1 MTKQFK
7 IISLAMLMLV
17 FATGQGDATW
27 CGCDLQGIVAD
38 IFDGTGCV
46 GGCVSDCG
54 GDCGGCGD
62 CMSCMDCSDCS
73 DCGGCDGCSMT
84 KIPGTYRGPASND
97 VVQVRLTSHAIGYLE
112 SMLLREKLG
121 ETLSPFPLFDKEE
134 VFEVQGATLRICR
147 GAAANN
153 NIRCDISFKIT
164 HLDVEPLV
172 RGGAQADQLRLAL
185 NVEAWTTHIDEG
197 GTSKAGWPMTLI
209 RDFDVIDCGCSG
221 WRCSCDVAVLQ
232 PGDCTL
238 EFDTRKGGQ
247 KHIGINLTFS
257 LGTSGV
263 NPRGDINII
272 DIEPLT
278 NSGLSGINPSQ
289 DISQSGD
296 CAWTV
301 NQIDSDLGTALTN
314 AVVNELRL
322 RLPRLVKGFLCEDRN
337 DLLPAPGAGNCPT
350 PSIDQTFEPGI
361 PAFMNEIEGC
371 GNPGGSDDLRTSN
384 CLPRLLGLEGR
395 IDLSSL
401 MSALVPGFNVV
412 IDFIMAA
419 AGEATSPNNGLSIWL
434 KGGLHAVADASQCVP
449 ELPAEEVPPIPNVP
463 KTQVFQ
469 GNSHP
474 GGRATDVMV
483 GVAEAFVNRAAYD
496 LWNTGA
502 LCLQISS
509 ATLPMLDP
517 ALVGILFASDL
528 KNLVFPASDSDSP
541 LGVGLRPQKPPT
553 IRFDNA
559 EGGGVKVGVAMPE
572 LQLDFYA
579 WSLDRYVRFVTFQ
592 LDIDIAVAV
601 KANAGKIQLDLL
613 GVDITNTR
621 ALNDSLIS
629 NGGSAANLITGVVGS
644 LLPAFLGDSGP
655 LFELDI
661 AGILPETLELAGME
675 IPMPLSI
682 ELRDD
687 ALAAVYTNAS
697 GATIPARD
705 ENGHAFLGVF
715 VDFAG
720 GTGGGGSPLTAAVD
734 TQVDITSVYIPEDKS
749 AFAAETFGQG
759 ELPRVE
765 FVMSASAP
773 AGVPVEYRYRLA
785 LGGWSEWQDSPYGV
799 IEDPLLLLQQEH
811 TIFARARVKGEPRT
825 EDRSSA
831 KARFS
836 TDVTPPMV
844 DITAEAK
851 GIRIQAVDFHTRAS
865 ELEYRF
871 REPEGEFSEWAK
883 LGPEATALIDASR
896 DVEVEVR
903 DAAGNVAS
911 NVAELRGL
919 PPSSAAAG
927 GCSCSAAGPVS
938 GSSNSLL
945 GFLAM
950 VAMVGGMMYRL
961 RRREEK
967 V

>member
-1 MTKQFK
+1 
-7 IISLAMLMLV
+7 
-17 FATGQGDATW
+17 
-27 CGCDLQGIVAD
+27 
-38 IFDGTGCV
+38 
-46 GGCVSDCG
+46 
-54 GDCGGCGD
+54 
-62 CMSCMDCSDCS
+62 
-73 DCGGCDGCSMT
+73 
-84 KIPGTYRGPASND
+84 
-97 VVQVRLTSHAIGYLE
+97 
-112 SMLLREKLG
+112 
-121 ETLSPFPLFDKEE
+121 
-134 VFEVQGATLRICR
+134 
-147 GAAANN
+147 
-153 NIRCDISFKIT
+153 
-164 HLDVEPLV
+164 
-172 RGGAQADQLRLAL
+172 
-185 NVEAWTTHIDEG
+185 
-197 GTSKAGWPMTLI
+197 
-209 RDFDVIDCGCSG
+209 
-221 WRCSCDVAVLQ
+221 
-232 PGDCTL
+232 
-238 EFDTRKGGQ
+238 
-247 KHIGINLTFS
+247 
-257 LGTSGV
+257 
-263 NPRGDINII
+263 
-272 DIEPLT
+272 
-278 NSGLSGINPSQ
+278 
-289 DISQSGD
+289 
-296 CAWTV
+296 
-301 NQIDSDLGTALTN
+301 
-314 AVVNELRL
+314 
-322 RLPRLVKGFLCEDRN
+322 
-337 DLLPAPGAGNCPT
+337 
-350 PSIDQTFEPGI
+350 
-361 PAFMNEIEGC
+361 
-371 GNPGGSDDLRTSN
+371 
-384 CLPRLLGLEGR
+384 
-395 IDLSSL
+395 
-401 MSALVPGFNVV
+401 
-412 IDFIMAA
+412 
-419 AGEATSPNNGLSIWL
+419 
-434 KGGLHAVADASQCVP
+434 
-449 ELPAEEVPPIPNVP
+449 
-463 KTQVFQ
+463 
-469 GNSHP
+469 
-474 GGRATDVMV
+474 
-483 GVAEAFVNRAAYD
+483 
-496 LWNTGA
+496 
-502 LCLQISS
+502 
-509 ATLPMLDP
+509 
-517 ALVGILFASDL
+517 
-528 KNLVFPASDSDSP
+528 
-541 LGVGLRPQKPPT
+541 
-553 IRFDNA
+553 
-559 EGGGVKVGVAMPE
+559 
-572 LQLDFYA
+572 
-579 WSLDRYVRFVTFQ
+579 
-592 LDIDIAVAV
+592 
-601 KANAGKIQLDLL
+601 
-613 GVDITNTR
+613 
-621 ALNDSLIS
+621 
-629 NGGSAANLITGVVGS
+629 
-644 LLPAFLGDSGP
+644 
-655 LFELDI
+655 
-661 AGILPETLELAGME
+661 
-675 IPMPLSI
+675 MPLSI

-720 GTGGGGSPLTAAVD
+720 GTGGGGTELTAAVD

-773 AGVPVEYRYRLA
+773 AGVPVEYRYRLG

>member
-1 MTKQFK
+1 MSRHFY
-7 IISLAMLMLV
+7 IISLAMTLMI
-17 FATGQGDATW
+17 FTTGQSTTW
-27 CGCDLQGIVAD
+27 CGCDLRPEVAG
-38 IFDGTGCV
+38 FLDGEGGCV
-46 GGCVSDCG
+46 GGCLADCVEEC
-54 GDCGGCGD
+54 DGCDD
-62 CMSCMDCSDCS
+62 CMGCADCEDCS
-73 DCGGCDGCSMT
+73 DCGKDCGCDGCIIE
-84 KIPGTYRGPASND
+84 KIPGTYGGSSSPN
-97 VVQVRLTSHAIGYLE
+97 VVQVRLTSHAIDYFENMLRPMLSQALE
-112 SMLLREKLG
+112 
-121 ETLSPFPLFDKEE
+121 TVPLFTKEMQRKVE
-134 VFEVQGATLRICR
+134 GYDIRICR
-147 GAAANN
+147 GAAAENN
-153 NIRCDISFKIT
+153 MRCDIE
-164 HLDVEPLV
+164 LDFTRIELLTNPNVNPH
-172 RGGAQADQLRLAL
+172 RLRLGIDIEAKLSHL
-185 NVEAWTTHIDEG
+185 NDQG
-197 GTSKAGWPMTLI
+197 NRDDGWPVRMIDGFVALGVPVPTGTTDCILEYDTTRHTNPRHI
-209 RDFDVIDCGCSG
+209 RIELSF
-221 WRCSCDVAVLQ
+221 
-232 PGDCTL
+232 
-238 EFDTRKGGQ
+238 E
-247 KHIGINLTFS
+247 

-263 NPRGDINII
+263 APRGDINII
-272 DIEPLT
+272 NVLPMSGTTGTLEGLTNLHRDVAGSCSFMRDVLDGDFGSALT
-278 NSGLSGINPSQ
+278 NSIILEAQ
-289 DISQSGD
+289 
-296 CAWTV
+296 A
-301 NQIDSDLGTALTN
+301 
-314 AVVNELRL
+314 
-322 RLPRLVKGFLCEDRN
+322 RLPRLVKGMLCEKRAN
-337 DLLPAPGAGNCPT
+337 LLPANACPA
-350 PSIDQTFEPGI
+350 PSVPRDFISASKTLLS
-361 PAFMNEIEGC
+361 EIEGC
-371 GNPGGSDDLRTSN
+371 GNSTGGTDLSNHN
-384 CLPRLLGLEGR
+384 CLPILLGMEGR
-395 IDLSSL
+395 LDLTGL
-401 MSALVPGFNVV
+401 VSALAPGFDAVV
-412 IDFIMAA
+412 DFIVAA
-419 AGEATSPNNGLSIWL
+419 AQGATTPNNGLSVWL
-434 KGGLHAVADASQCVP
+434 KGGIAPVSGQSACIPALDPEEIPPVA
-449 ELPAEEVPPIPNVP
+449 NVP
-463 KTQVFQ
+463 RTQLFQ
-469 GNSHP
+469 NNSHP

-655 LFELDI
+655 LFEFDV
-661 AGILPETLELAGME
+661 AGILDDFDPIEVPGMGE

-715 VDFAG
+715 VDLAG
-720 GTGGGGSPLTAAVD
+720 GTGGGGSGLTAAVD

-773 AGVPVEYRYRLA
+773 AGVPVEYRYRLG

>member
-1 MTKQFK
+1 MSRHFY
-7 IISLAMLMLV
+7 IISLAMTLMV
-17 FATGQGDATW
+17 FATGQDDLDTTW
-27 CGCDLQGIVAD
+27 CGCDIRPEIAGFL
-38 IFDGTGCV
+38 DGR
-46 GGCVSDCG
+46 GGCFGGCAADCVDCG
-54 GDCGGCGD
+54 DCGD
-62 CMSCMDCSDCS
+62 CMGCDDCA
-73 DCGGCDGCSMT
+73 DCGDCMGCDGCVLE
-84 KIPGTYRGPASND
+84 KIPGTYRGSTSPD
-97 VVQVRLTSHAIGYLE
+97 VVQVRLTSNAISYFE
-112 SMLLREKLG
+112 EMLRPMLG
-121 ETLSPFPLFDKEE
+121 RTLSPFPVLQEE
-134 VFEVQGATLRICR
+134 IAESVSIPLGPTLNIRVCNGATKT
-147 GAAANN
+147 NN
-153 NIRCDISFKIT
+153 MHCDIEFEFKRIK
-164 HLDVEPLV
+164 LDALPQP
-172 RGGAQADQLRLAL
+172 GATADRLRLGL
-185 NVEAWTTHIDEG
+185 EIMAWTSHVSNDG
-197 GTSKAGWPMTLI
+197 VRARGWPSHLPHGTNFFGVPNST
-209 RDFDVIDCGCSG
+209 R
-221 WRCSCDVAVLQ
+221 
-232 PGDCTL
+232 DCTL
-238 EFDTRKGGQ
+238 DFDTRRGEQ
-247 KHIGINLTFS
+247 DHILVELVFS
-257 LGTSGV
+257 LGASGV
-263 NPRGDINII
+263 APRADINII
-272 DIEPLT
+272 DVLPLGT
-278 NSGLSGINPSQ
+278 PANTGRLTGISVADDAAIIDGSCDLTEDQLSDGE
-289 DISQSGD
+289 
-296 CAWTV
+296 
-301 NQIDSDLGTALTN
+301 LGTA
-314 AVVNELRL
+314 VVNSIILEMRD
-322 RLPRLVKGFLCEDRN
+322 RLPRLIKGFLCEQRAN
-337 DLLPAPGAGNCPT
+337 LLPADVCPT
-350 PSIDQTFEPGI
+350 PSVARDFTSGMPTLI
-361 PAFMNEIEGC
+361 PEIRSC
-371 GNPGGSDDLRTSN
+371 GNAANGGTDLRDHN
-384 CLPRLLGLEGR
+384 CLPILLGMEGR
-395 IDLSSL
+395 LDLTGL
-401 MSALVPGFNVV
+401 VSALAPGFDAVV
-412 IDFIMAA
+412 DFIVAA
-419 AGEATSPNNGLSIWL
+419 ANGATTPNSGLSVWL
-434 KGGLHAVADASQCVP
+434 KGGITPVSGVNDCVP
-449 ELPAEEVPPIPNVP
+449 ALDPSEIPPVPNVP
-463 KTQVFQ
+463 KAQIFQ
-469 GNSHP
+469 GNTRPSGQP
-474 GGRATDVMV
+474 GHVMV

-720 GTGGGGSPLTAAVD
+720 GTGGGGSGLTAAVD

-773 AGVPVEYRYRLA
+773 AGVPVEYRYRLG

>member
-1 MTKQFK
+1 MSRHFY
-7 IISLAMLMLV
+7 IISLAMTLMV
-17 FATGQGDATW
+17 FGTGQGSTTW
-27 CGCDLQGIVAD
+27 CGVDLRCVVAD
-38 IFDGTGCV
+38 ILDGSCGSC
-46 GGCVSDCG
+46 GGCEDC
-54 GDCGGCGD
+54 DGCGD
-62 CMSCMDCSDCS
+62 CSDCAACS
-73 DCGGCDGCSMT
+73 DCGDCGITIG
-84 KIPGTYRGPASND
+84 KIPGTYDVMDRTSSSN
-97 VVQVRLTSHAIGYLE
+97 VVQVRLTSHARGFI
-112 SMLLREKLG
+112 SDMLQPMIADSFNEL
-121 ETLSPFPLFDKEE
+121 TIFDGQEN
-134 VFEVQGATLRICR
+134 FEIDVVG
-147 GAAANN
+147 
-153 NIRCDISFKIT
+153 DV
-164 HLDVEPLV
+164 HLC
-172 RGGAQADQLRLAL
+172 RGGARRCFVTFDITEITLDTEERSSGDDRLRLRLRSRAKIQH
-185 NVEAWTTHIDEG
+185 E
-197 GTSKAGWPMTLI
+197 TSSGSIQNGWPISTPLEQPSGCNP
-209 RDFDVIDCGCSG
+209 FSSSCTYCSLWNCG
-221 WRCSCDVAVLQ
+221 RKN
-232 PGDCTL
+232 CTAY
-238 EFDTRKGGQ
+238 FDTAAGGAHD
-247 KHIGINLTFS
+247 HIGLELLFE

-263 NPRGDINII
+263 APRADINVI
-272 DIEPLT
+272 DVLPLNSGPESGNIWGIEVSSDVSTSGCNLIDSQLSDGGLGSAVVNSLIAEIRERLPRIVNSFLCEKRANLVGANGVPGVCPPGT
-278 NSGLSGINPSQ
+278 SNQTFNAGMVFLDDVVGCGNGSGSCLPILLGMEGRLDAAALLSSLAPGFDAVLDFIVAAADGATTPNSGLSVWI
-289 DISQSGD
+289 
-296 CAWTV
+296 
-301 NQIDSDLGTALTN
+301 
-314 AVVNELRL
+314 
-322 RLPRLVKGFLCEDRN
+322 
-337 DLLPAPGAGNCPT
+337 
-350 PSIDQTFEPGI
+350 
-361 PAFMNEIEGC
+361 
-371 GNPGGSDDLRTSN
+371 
-384 CLPRLLGLEGR
+384 
-395 IDLSSL
+395 
-401 MSALVPGFNVV
+401 
-412 IDFIMAA
+412 
-419 AGEATSPNNGLSIWL
+419 
-434 KGGLHAVADASQCVP
+434 KGGLAPVSGQSACVP
-449 ELPAEEVPPIPNVP
+449 ALDPEEIPPVANVP
-463 KTQVFQ
+463 RTQLFQ
-469 GNSHP
+469 NNSHP

-661 AGILPETLELAGME
+661 AGILPESLDLGGMN

-720 GTGGGGSPLTAAVD
+720 GTGGGGSGLTAAVD

-773 AGVPVEYRYRLA
+773 AGVPVEYRYRLG

>member
-7 IISLAMLMLV
+7 IISLAMLTLV
-17 FATGQGDATW
+17 FATGQGSTTW
-27 CGCDLQGIVAD
+27 CGCDLQPYVAD
-38 IFDGTGCV
+38 LMDGQGCISGCV
-46 GGCVSDCG
+46 

-62 CMSCMDCSDCS
+62 CDGCMDCGDCG
-73 DCGGCDGCSMT
+73 DCGGCDGCAMT
-84 KIPGTYRGPASND
+84 GIPGTYRGEATND

-112 SMLLREKLG
+112 NTLRPMLG
-121 ETLSPFPLFDKEE
+121 STLSPLPLFDEE
-134 VFEVQGATLRICR
+134 LTFDANGTTARVCR
-147 GAAANN
+147 GATTSN
-153 NIRCDISFKIT
+153 NIRCDIEFDIT
-164 HLDVEPLV
+164 HLDIQPQTVNGNNPD
-172 RGGAQADQLRLAL
+172 RLRVNL
-185 NVEAWTTHIDEG
+185 NVEVWNSHINNA
-197 GTSKAGWPMTLI
+197 GTRVDGWPMTL
-209 RDFDVIDCGCSG
+209 FSGVTLIDCDWLDCNVGIPN
-221 WRCSCDVAVLQ
+221 AAN
-232 PGDCTL
+232 CTL
-238 EFDTRKGGQ
+238 SYDTRRQ
-247 KHIGINLTFS
+247 APRHIGVDMTFE
-257 LGTSGV
+257 LGTAGV
-263 NPRGDINII
+263 APRGDINII
-272 DIEPLT
+272 SIRDLANNALT
-278 NSGLSGINPSQ
+278 GITPGPDLQ
-289 DISQSGD
+289 QTGD
-296 CAWTV
+296 CQWTV
-301 NQIDSDLGTALTN
+301 DQINDDLGTAITN
-314 AVVNELRL
+314 SVINELRI
-322 RLPRLVKGFLCEDRN
+322 RLPRLVKGLLCQDRN
-337 DLLPAPGAGNCPT
+337 DLIPAGQCPT
-350 PSIDQTFEPGI
+350 PSVNQNFLSGFPGL
-361 PAFMNEIEGC
+361 MDEITGC
-371 GNPGGSDDLRTSN
+371 GNPGGGNNLRTAN
-384 CLPRLLGLEGR
+384 CLPMLLGLEGR
-395 IDLSSL
+395 MDLSSL
-401 MSALVPGFNVV
+401 MSALAPGFNVV

-419 AGEATSPNNGLSIWL
+419 AGEATTPNNGLSIWL
-434 KGGLHAVADASQCVP
+434 KGGLQSVADASHCVP
-449 ELPAEEVPPIPNVP
+449 DLPAEEVPPVPNVP
-463 KTQVFQ
+463 KAQLFQ
-469 GNSHP
+469 NNSHP
-474 GGRATDVMV
+474 SGRNTDVMV

-661 AGILPETLELAGME
+661 AGILPESLDLGGMN

-697 GATIPARD
+697 GATIPARSD
-705 ENGHAFLGVF
+705 DGHAFLGVF

-720 GTGGGGSPLTAAVD
+720 GTGGGGLELTAAVD

-773 AGVPVEYRYRLA
+773 AGVPVEYRYRLG

>member
-1 MTKQFK
+1 MSRHFY
-7 IISLAMLMLV
+7 IISLAMMLMV
-17 FATGQGDATW
+17 FATGQDDLDTTW
-27 CGCDLQGIVAD
+27 CGCDLRPEVAG
-38 IFDGTGCV
+38 FLDGS
-46 GGCVSDCG
+46 GGCFGGCAAGCIDCG
-54 GDCGGCGD
+54 DCGD
-62 CMSCMDCSDCS
+62 CMACDDCA
-73 DCGGCDGCSMT
+73 DCGDCMGCDGCVLG
-84 KIPGTYRGPASND
+84 KIPGTYSGSSSRD
-97 VVQVRLTSHAIGYLE
+97 VVQVRLTSHAIDFFE
-112 SMLLREKLG
+112 TMLRPKLG
-121 ETLSPFPLFDKEE
+121 ETLSPFPALNEE
-134 VFEVQGATLRICR
+134 ISRSVSIPLGPTLNIRVCNGATKT
-147 GAAANN
+147 NN
-153 NIRCDISFKIT
+153 VHCDIEFNFKDIQLT
-164 HLDVEPLV
+164 
-172 RGGAQADQLRLAL
+172 AQPQPGTTPDRLRLAL
-185 NVEAWTTHIDEG
+185 QIQAWTSHVNASG
-197 GTSKAGWPMTLI
+197 SRNRGWPAHLPHGENFLGVPNST
-209 RDFDVIDCGCSG
+209 R
-221 WRCSCDVAVLQ
+221 
-232 PGDCTL
+232 DCTL
-238 EFDTRKGGQ
+238 DFDTRRGQ
-247 KHIGINLTFS
+247 QDHILVELVFS
-257 LGTSGV
+257 LGASGV
-263 NPRGDINII
+263 APRADINII
-272 DIEPLT
+272 DVLAIGTSANTGRLT
-278 NSGLSGINPSQ
+278 GISVADDVEIIDGSCKFTEDQ
-289 DISQSGD
+289 LGD
-296 CAWTV
+296 GA
-301 NQIDSDLGTALTN
+301 LGTALAN
-314 AVVNELRL
+314 SIILEMRE
-322 RLPRLVKGFLCEDRN
+322 RLPRLIKGFLCEQRANLMPAGSCPAPSQSRN
-337 DLLPAPGAGNCPT
+337 FASAAATLLPA
-350 PSIDQTFEPGI
+350 IQ
-361 PAFMNEIEGC
+361 GC
-371 GNPGGSDDLRTSN
+371 GNPGQSENLRNHN
-384 CLPRLLGLEGR
+384 CLPILLGMEGR
-395 IDLSSL
+395 LDLTGL
-401 MSALVPGFNVV
+401 VSALAPGFDAVV
-412 IDFIMAA
+412 DFIVAA
-419 AGEATSPNNGLSIWL
+419 ANGATTPNSGLSVWL
-434 KGGLHAVADASQCVP
+434 KGGITPVSGVNDCVP
-449 ELPAEEVPPIPNVP
+449 ALDPSEIPPVPNVP
-463 KTQVFQ
+463 KAQIFQ
-469 GNSHP
+469 GNTRPSGQPAH
-474 GGRATDVMV
+474 VMV

-720 GTGGGGSPLTAAVD
+720 GTGGGGSGLTAAVD

-773 AGVPVEYRYRLA
+773 AGVPVEYRYRLG